1 MNYQPECRH
10 PDRKRVLRLNS
21 SELNRRF
28 DRCRIPLPIWKIVPI
43 QDHNRVSRPVGR
55 RNAVSCV
62 RLNTQSPTEIP
73 AECHFDAFTMRT
85 SWIARYDGSLRM
97 GNEVV

>member
-1 MNYQPECRH
+1 MNYKPERRQ

-21 SELNRRF
+21 SKLNRRA
-28 DRCRIPLPIWKIVPI
+28 DRGRIPLPIRNIVPI

-55 RNAVSCV
+55 RNAASCV
-62 RLNTQSPTEIP
+62 RLNTQSPIEIP
-73 AECHFDAFTMRT
+73 TECHFDAFAMRT

-97 GNEVV
+97 SNEVV